1 LENLGILDY
10 SLGGFNMEL
19 IDRLYQ
25 KINEAPLSPK
35 VLLVRSY
42 AQGHQL
48 LEQICKRYGAIFNV
62 EVQTLRGIVTAKA
75 KSELF
80 RRKISLLDEEQTVWV
95 VRQLMKQLAEENP
108 KSYITESMLKPG
120 IVNQVNRALSD
131 MRLAGIHSDEVK
143 AEYFTNLHK
152 GEYLKQLLATYE
164 TYLRGNGRTDF
175 AGLADYL
182 KPGADDIVYLK
193 FAQIGWTQVEQRM
206 IEKIS
211 GGHLCFLDS
220 EAPFYINEEF
230 SKNRFAMFRATGSL
244 AEVREGFRRILS
256 DPSALDRMEIILS
269 DYEHYAP
276 IIHSHAEA
284 LGVEYTLSNGLP
296 LVFCDAG
303 KAVVGIL
310 DWIVEGFPVKRLA
323 EMLRHGYISFS
334 DERWSRTDWVRL
346 LEKSG
351 IGWGRERYL
360 ALLRPERLSEEKR
373 EQGTALFTYVKD
385 WFDRLPEGNEWNP
398 LILLEWVTDFVQKHV
413 PARSLD
419 DANVEATLKEMT
431 KRYSTSPTELMQMD
445 LAVQYVKEMLTGI
458 RIRAT
463 ATPKPGTIHISSLQ
477 NGGWSGRE
485 RTWIL
490 GMDERTWSI
499 SVVQDPLLLDQE
511 RITLSKH
518 LEPTKERAKNVRS
531 ERESRLS
538 QIRGEIWLS
547 YSSYDIGEQKSNSP
561 AFEMLQ
567 VLRLQSGDSSL
578 DFGALEY
585 SLGEP
590 YSVMDIM
597 HAAELDAPFDGL
609 DAWAQ
614 LLQEPNGKPKNGWQ
628 AMIQTYPA
636 LAAGYQ
642 AQTFRIDERLSA
654 YDGWLEVDPST
665 NSHSL
670 DDVQR
675 RDTISVSQ
683 LEKYASCGL
692 QYFFYY
698 VLKLRPKEIVEFDRT
713 RWLQASERGSLLHD
727 VFGRYLED
735 VTNKGTKPVMHD
747 KGRLIEIMETVIG
760 ENALSIPAPN
770 MHVFTKECEEIRR
783 DVEIFYLNEVGKT
796 DQPCFFELE
805 LATHDGEPMEIH
817 LSSGIR
823 FKLRGFVDRVDRI
836 GPHMYRIIDYKT
848 GSTSKYKASEYFSG
862 GTQLQHALYS
872 IAVEQW
878 LREKGIDPEAKI
890 TEVEYYFPT
899 ERGRGE
905 KVMRTQNRREDLA
918 AIVAKLL
925 ESRDRGIYVPAK
937 DLSTCQRCDYQ
948 SVCGSHSEWMAGKRD
963 STANAEILSMLLEV
977 ERIG

>member
-1 LENLGILDY
+1 MD
-10 SLGGFNMEL
+10 L

-35 VLLVRSY
+35 VLLARSY
-42 AQGHQL
+42 AQGQQL
-48 LEQICKRYGAIFNV
+48 LEQICKRYGAVFNV
-62 EVQTLRGIVTAKA
+62 EVQTLRGIVTAKT

-80 RRKISLLDEEQTVWV
+80 RRKISLLDEGQAVWV
-95 VRQLMKQLAEENP
+95 VRELMKQLAIENP
-108 KSYITESMLKPG
+108 MTYINESMLKPG
-120 IVNQVNRALSD
+120 IVNQVNRVISD
-131 MRLAGIHSDEVK
+131 MRLAGLRSDEVK
-143 AEYFTNLHK
+143 AECFTNLHK
-152 GEYLKQLLATYE
+152 GKYLKRLLASYE
-164 TYLRGNGRTDF
+164 TYLKENGRTDV

-182 KPGADDIVYLK
+182 KPGGDETVYLA
-193 FAQIGWTQVEQRM
+193 FVPTGWTLVERNM
-206 IEKIS
+206 IHKLS
-211 GGHLCFLDS
+211 GDRFCFLDS
-220 EAPFYINEEF
+220 DAPFYKNEDF
-230 SKNRFAMFRATGSL
+230 STNRFSMFRATGSL

-256 DPSALDRMEIILS
+256 DHAALDRMEIILS

-284 LGVEYTLSNGLP
+284 LGVAYTLSNGLP

-303 KAVVGIL
+303 KAVVGAL
-310 DWIVEGFPVKRLA
+310 DWIAEGFPVKRLA
-323 EMLRHGYISFS
+323 EILRHGYISFS
-334 DERWSRTDWVRL
+334 DERWSRTDWIRL

-360 ALLRPERLSEEKR
+360 ALLRPERLSEEER

-398 LILLEWVTDFVQKHV
+398 LILLEWLTDFVQKHV

-419 DANVEATLKEMT
+419 DANVGATLREM
-431 KRYSTSPTELMQMD
+431 KKHYSASPSEPMPMD
-445 LAVQYVKEMLTGI
+445 LAVQYVKEMLAGI
-458 RIRAT
+458 RIRVT
-463 ATPKPGTIHISSLQ
+463 ATPKPGAIHISSLQ
-477 NGGWSGRE
+477 NGGWSGRD

-499 SVVQDPLLLDQE
+499 SAVQDPLLLDQE

-518 LEPTKERAKNVRS
+518 LEPAKERAKNVRS

-547 YSSYDIGEQKSNSP
+547 YSSYDVGEQKSQGP

-578 DFGALEY
+578 DFGALEH

-590 YSVMDIM
+590 YSVMEIM
-597 HAAELDAPFDGL
+597 HAAELAASFDEI
-609 DAWAQ
+609 DAWTI
-614 LLQEPNGKPKNGWQ
+614 LLHESNGKSKDGRQ
-628 AMIQTYPA
+628 IILQTYPH

-642 AQTFRIDERLSA
+642 AQNYRLNEKLSA
-654 YDGWLEVDPST
+654 YDGWLEIDTFANST
-665 NSHSL
+665 DL
-670 DDVQR
+670 DSIQR

-692 QYFFYY
+692 QYYFYY
-698 VLKLRPKEIVEFDRT
+698 VLKLRPKEVSEFDRT

-727 VFGRYLED
+727 VFRRYLED
-735 VTNKGTKPVMHD
+735 VTNKGTKRGVHNR
-747 KGRLIEIMETVIG
+747 GRLAEIMEIVIR
-760 ENALSIPAPN
+760 ENELCIPAPN
-770 MHVFTKECEEIRR
+770 MHVFAKECEEIRR

-805 LATHDGEPMEIH
+805 LTTHDGEPIEIN

-823 FKLRGFVDRVDRI
+823 FKLKGFVDRVDRI
-836 GPHMYRIIDYKT
+836 GPHEYRIIDYKT
-848 GSTSKYKASEYFSG
+848 GSTSKYKATEYFSG
-862 GTQLQHALYS
+862 GTQLQHAIYS

-878 LREKGIDPEAKI
+878 LRETGKDPEAKV
-890 TEVEYYFPT
+890 TEAEYYFPT

-905 KVMRTQNRREDLA
+905 NVRRTQNRREELT
-918 AIVAKLL
+918 AIVANLL
-925 ESRDRGIYVPAK
+925 ESRNRGIYVPAK
-937 DLSTCQRCDYQ
+937 DSKVCGWCDYQ
-948 SVCGSHSEWMAGKRD
+948 AVCGSHVEWMVGKRE
-963 STANAEILSMLLEV
+963 SSVNADILNTLLEV
-977 ERIG
+977 ERHG

>member
-1 LENLGILDY
+1 MD
-10 SLGGFNMEL
+10 L

-35 VLLVRSY
+35 VLLARSY

-62 EVQTLRGIVTAKA
+62 EVQTLRGIVTANT

-80 RRKISLLDEEQTVWV
+80 RRKISLLDEEQAVWV
-95 VRQLMKQLAEENP
+95 VRELMKQLAEENP

-120 IVNQVNRALSD
+120 IVNQVDRVISD
-131 MRLAGIHSDEVK
+131 MRLAGLRSDEVK
-143 AEYFTNLHK
+143 AERFTNLHK
-152 GEYLKQLLATYE
+152 GQYLKRLLASYE
-164 TYLRGNGRTDF
+164 TYLWENGRTDV

-182 KPGADDIVYLK
+182 KPGGDETVYL
-193 FAQIGWTQVEQRM
+193 ALAPTRWTFVERNM
-206 IEKIS
+206 IHKLS
-211 GGHLCFLDS
+211 GDRLCFLDS
-220 EAPFYINEEF
+220 DVPFYINEDF
-230 SKNRFAMFRATGSL
+230 STNRFRMFRATGSL

-256 DPSALDRMEIILS
+256 DPAALDRMEIMLS

-276 IIHSHAEA
+276 IVHSHAEA
-284 LGVEYTLSNGLP
+284 LGIEYTLSNGLP

-310 DWIVEGFPVKRLA
+310 DWIAEGFPVKRLA

-360 ALLRPERLSEEKR
+360 ALLRPERLCEEER
-373 EQGTALFTYVKD
+373 EQGTALFTYLKD
-385 WFDRLPEGNEWNP
+385 WFDQLPEGNEWNP
-398 LILLEWVTDFVQKHV
+398 LILLEWLTDFVQKHV

-419 DANVEATLKEMT
+419 DADVGATLREMK
-431 KRYSTSPTELMQMD
+431 KRYEISSSEPMPMD
-445 LAVQYVKEMLTGI
+445 LAVQYVKEMLAGI

-463 ATPKPGTIHISSLQ
+463 ATPKPGSIHISSLH

-499 SVVQDPLLLDQE
+499 SAVQDPLLLDQE

-518 LEPTKERAKNVRS
+518 LESAKERAKNVRS
-531 ERESRLS
+531 ELESRLS
-538 QIRGEIWLS
+538 RIRGEIWLS
-547 YSSYDIGEQKSNSP
+547 YSSYNIGEQKSNSP

-567 VLRLQSGDSSL
+567 VLRLQSRDSLL
-578 DFGALEY
+578 DFGVLEH

-597 HAAELDAPFDGL
+597 HASELAAPFDGI
-609 DAWAQ
+609 DAWAR
-614 LLQEPNGKPKNGWQ
+614 LLQEPNGKPKDGWQ
-628 AMIQTYPA
+628 AMMETYPA

-642 AQTFRIDERLSA
+642 ALTFRFGERLSA
-654 YDGWLEVDPST
+654 YDGWLEIDSST
-665 NSHSL
+665 SAHGL

-692 QYFFYY
+692 QYYFYY
-698 VLKLRPKEIVEFDRT
+698 VLKFRPKEVSEFDRT

-727 VFGRYLED
+727 IFRRYLED
-735 VTNKGTKPVMHD
+735 VTDKGTKPAMHD
-747 KGRLIEIMETVIG
+747 KGRLIEVVEAVIR
-760 ENALSIPAPN
+760 ENALFIPAPN
-770 MHVFTKECEEIRR
+770 QHVFAKECEEIRR
-783 DVEIFYLNEVGKT
+783 DVEIFYLQEDGRT

-817 LSSGIR
+817 LPGGIH
-823 FKLRGFVDRVDRI
+823 FKLKGFVDRVDRI
-836 GPHMYRIIDYKT
+836 GPHEYRIIDYKT
-848 GSTSKYKASEYFSG
+848 GSTSKYKAAEYFSG

-878 LREKGIDPEAKI
+878 LRETGMDFEAKV
-890 TEVEYYFPT
+890 TEAEYYFPT

-905 KVMRTQNRREDLA
+905 KVRRIQNRREDLA
-918 AIVAKLL
+918 AIISKLL
-925 ESRDRGIYVPAK
+925 ESRNRGIYVPAK
-937 DLSTCQRCDYQ
+937 NSRSCGWCDYQ
-948 SVCGSHSEWMAGKRD
+948 AVCGSHSEWMAGKRD
-963 STANAEILSMLLEV
+963 SSVNADILSTLLEV
-977 ERIG
+977 ESHD

>member
-1 LENLGILDY
+1 MD
-10 SLGGFNMEL
+10 L

-25 KINEAPLSPK
+25 KINEATLTPK
-35 VLLVRSY
+35 VLLARSY

-62 EVQTLRGIVTAKA
+62 EVQTLRGIVIASA

-80 RRKISLLDEEQTVWV
+80 RRKISLLDEEQAVWI

-120 IVNQVNRALSD
+120 IVNKVNRAISD
-131 MRLAGIHSDEVK
+131 MRLAGVCSEEVK
-143 AEYFTNLHK
+143 AEHFTNLHK
-152 GEYLKQLLATYE
+152 GEYLKRLLAAYE
-164 TYLRGNGRTDF
+164 TYLRENGRTDV
-175 AGLADYL
+175 AGLAEYL
-182 KPGADDIVYLK
+182 KPGADDTVYL
-193 FAQIGWTQVEQRM
+193 ALTPTGWTWVEQNM
-206 IEKIS
+206 IHKLS
-211 GGHLCFLDS
+211 GDRLCFLDS
-220 EAPFYINEEF
+220 DAPFYINEDF
-230 SKNRFAMFRATGSL
+230 STNRFTMFRATGSL

-256 DPSALDRMEIILS
+256 DPAALDRMEIIVS

-296 LVFCDAG
+296 LIFCAAG
-303 KAVVGIL
+303 KAAVGIL
-310 DWIVEGFPVKRLA
+310 DWIAEGFPVNRLA
-323 EMLRHGYISFS
+323 EMLRHGYISLS
-334 DERWSRTDWVRL
+334 DERWSRADWVRL

-351 IGWGRERYL
+351 IGWGKARYL
-360 ALLRPERLSEEKR
+360 AMLRPERLSEEDR
-373 EQGTALFTYVKD
+373 EQGSALFTYVKD

-398 LILLEWVTDFVQKHV
+398 LLLLGWVSDFIQKYA

-419 DANVEATLKEMT
+419 DANVGAALKEMT
-431 KRYSTSPTELMQMD
+431 KRYSASSSEPMQMD
-445 LAVQYVKEMLTGI
+445 LVVQYVKEMLAVI
-458 RIRAT
+458 RIRVT
-463 ATPKPGTIHISSLQ
+463 AAPKPGAIHISSLQ

-485 RTWIL
+485 RTWIV
-490 GMDERTWSI
+490 GMDERTWSV
-499 SVVQDPLLLDQE
+499 SAVQDPVLLDQE

-518 LEPTKERAKNVRS
+518 LEPTHEHARNVRN

-547 YSSYDIGEQKSNSP
+547 YSSYDTGEQKSQGP

-567 VLRLQSGDSSL
+567 VLRLQSEDSSL
-578 DFGALEY
+578 DFGALEH

-597 HAAELDAPFDGL
+597 HAAELSAPFDGI
-609 DAWAQ
+609 DAWTR
-614 LLQEPNGKPKNGWQ
+614 LLQGPSGKRKDGWK
-628 AMIQTYPA
+628 ANLQTYPA

-642 AQTFRIDERLSA
+642 AQTFRLDEKLSA
-654 YDGWLEVDPST
+654 YDGWLEIDPST
-665 NSHSL
+665 ISNDSEE
-670 DDVQR
+670 VQR

-683 LEKYASCGL
+683 LERYASCGL
-692 QYFFYY
+692 QYYFYY

-727 VFGRYLED
+727 VFRRYLED
-735 VTNKGTKPVMHD
+735 ATDKGTKPVMHD
-747 KGRLIEIMETVIG
+747 RGRLVEIMETVIR

-770 MHVFTKECEEIRR
+770 MHVFAKECEEIRR
-783 DVEIFYLNEVGKT
+783 DVEIFYFNEVGKMN
-796 DQPCFFELE
+796 QPCFFELE
-805 LATHDGEPMEIH
+805 LTTHDGEPMEIH
-817 LSSGIR
+817 LSGGIR
-823 FKLRGFVDRVDRI
+823 FKLKGFVDRVDRI
-836 GPHMYRIIDYKT
+836 GPHEYRIIDYKT

-878 LREKGIDPEAKI
+878 LRETGMDPEAKV
-890 TEVEYYFPT
+890 TEAEYYFPT

-905 KVMRTQNRREDLA
+905 NVRRTQNRREELA
-918 AIVAKLL
+918 AIIAKLL
-925 ESRDRGIYVPAK
+925 ESRNRGIYVPAK
-937 DLSTCQRCDYQ
+937 DSRTCGWCDYQ
-948 SVCGSHSEWMAGKRD
+948 AVCGSHSEWMAGKRD
-963 STANAEILSMLLEV
+963 SSVNADILSTLLEV